1 MTVSTNVEVSLRQMI
16 AALDSER
23 QALAA
28 LDLDALS
35 MASNTKL
42 ALCEDVGMLS
52 ADGLNDECLGL
63 IRAAKQKNEVNRQ
76 IRNLLAANV
85 AARLDALTGR
95 PGLYQSPAARRA

>member
-1 MTVSTNVEVSLRQMI
+1 MTISTDTTRSLRQMI

-28 LDLDALS
+28 MDLDALS

-42 ALCEDVGMLS
+42 ALCEDVGALS
-52 ADGLNDECLGL
+52 PESINDECLGL

-85 AARLDALTGR
+85 AARLDALTGK
-95 PGLYQSPAARRA
+95 PGLYQSPTARRA